1 MKSHI
6 INNRHYIECICA
18 DSSKILVFDI
28 DEWRDKDGKGYGE
41 FDVSIYFTQPSY
53 IKFRYRLKYGLINF
67 FNYVFRNKNYIIGDF
82 EIIFSEQNYIQ
93 LVDLVNSLKKVK
105 GNLKT
110 KDVEKYPNKVNY
122 AKEKK

>member
-1 MKSHI
+1 MKSHV
-6 INNRHYIECICA
+6 INNRHYLECICA

-28 DEWRDKDGKGYGE
+28 DEWRNNDGDGCGE
-41 FDVSIYFTQPSY
+41 FDVSAYFTQPSY